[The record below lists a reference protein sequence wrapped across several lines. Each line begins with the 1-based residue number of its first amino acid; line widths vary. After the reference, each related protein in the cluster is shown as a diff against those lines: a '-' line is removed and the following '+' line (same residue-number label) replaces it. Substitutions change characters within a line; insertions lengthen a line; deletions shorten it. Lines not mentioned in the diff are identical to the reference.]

1 MTKSILKSQKKKAK
15 WAEILFVFLLIL
27 PWLLNTLIFW
37 FGTNVQAFIMM
48 FTSYDTK
55 EFTLQNGGV
64 GAVHHGEGRQSFI
77 GASEYHKI
85 LFGFLLYHTYPHHHG
100 VRAV

>member
-1 MTKSILKSQKKKAK
+1 MTKSILKSQKTLCISADTSL
-15 WAEILFVFLLIL
+15 APEYAYLLVRHKRSGFHHDVH
-27 PWLLNTLIFW
+27 LLRHQ
-37 FGTNVQAFIMM
+37 GVYAP
-48 FTSYDTK
+48 
-55 EFTLQNGGV
+55 EFYGGV